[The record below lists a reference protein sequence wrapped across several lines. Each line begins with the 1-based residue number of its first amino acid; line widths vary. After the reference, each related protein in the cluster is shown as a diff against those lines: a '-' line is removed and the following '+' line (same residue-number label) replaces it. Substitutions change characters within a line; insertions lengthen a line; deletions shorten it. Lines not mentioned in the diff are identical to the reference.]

1 MHSTP
6 AILQVVPDADWND
19 LRYFLAIRRAG
30 SLAGAARELRVDQT
44 TVGRRLAALED
55 AFDARLFDRTPD
67 GLVLTPA
74 GDDIVAPAERIEDS
88 VAEIERKIAGED
100 AKLQGSVRVSCSEA
114 FATGFL
120 VPSLPSLR
128 ELHPEVLVEV
138 VTTSAMVDLARREA
152 DIAVRLRPR
161 GTQPGQPDLIA
172 RQLGELAFALHGS
185 RDYVK
190 RRGKP
195 KRPADLR
202 GHDLV
207 GYDEDMPPIP
217 GVAWLRAPERDGR
230 IVMRAQSILGLVAA
244 IRGGIGL
251 AVVPCFIVDA
261 DASLVRIGAPIDWAA
276 MWLVAHPD
284 VLRTA
289 RVRAVFDWL
298 AQIITSARSRFRGGS

>member
-1 MHSTP
+1 M
-6 AILQVVPDADWND
+6 QRVPEADWND

-55 AFDARLFDRTPD
+55 ALDARLFDRTPD

-74 GDDIVAPAERIEDS
+74 GDGIVGAAETIEES
-88 VAEIERKIAGED
+88 VTEIERKITGED
-100 AKLQGSVRVSCSEA
+100 ARLQGTVRVSCSEA
-114 FATGFL
+114 FASGFL
-120 VPSLPSLR
+120 VPSLSSLR
-128 ELHPEVLVEV
+128 EAHPDVLVEI
-138 VTTSAMVDLARREA
+138 VTTSAIVDLARREA

-161 GTQPGQPDLIA
+161 GSQPGQPDLIA
-172 RQLGELAFALHGS
+172 RAFDELAFGLHGS
-185 RDYVK
+185 REYLK

-195 KRPADLR
+195 KRIADLR
-202 GHDLV
+202 GHELV

-217 GVAWLRAPERDGR
+217 GVAWLRAPERGGR

-244 IRGGIGL
+244 VRGGVGL
-251 AVVPCFIVDA
+251 AVVPYFIVDR
-261 DASLVRIGAPIDWAA
+261 DSSIVRLGAPIDRAS

-298 AQIITSARSRFRGGS
+298 AGIITAARSRFRGGS